1 MKSPKL
7 NVPRLAL
14 RLAALGAEARLHIL
28 RLLLAA
34 HPQGLVVGEIQS
46 ELRIPGSTLSH
57 HLEKLRHVDLVTVQ
71 REHQFLRYAANAV
84 ALREI
89 LNFLYEECCTRSSA
103 VEPQSL
109 VQLAQPASA
118 ITPNQEMSR

>member
-1 MKSPKL
+1 MKMKRQPD
-7 NVPRLAL
+7 VARLAL
-14 RLAALGAEARLHIL
+14 RLAALGAEPRLRIV

-34 HPQGLVVGEIQS
+34 HPAGLVVGDIQDA
-46 ELRIPGSTLSH
+46 LGIPGSTLSH

-71 REHQFLRYAANAV
+71 REQQFLRYSANSD

-89 LNFLYEECCTRSSA
+89 MNFLYEECCTRSSA

-109 VQLAQPASA
+109 VQLGATSSGKN
-118 ITPNQEMSR
+118 PN

>member
-1 MKSPKL
+1 MKMKRQPD
-7 NVPRLAL
+7 VARLAL
-14 RLAALGAEARLHIL
+14 RLAALGAEPRLRIV

-34 HPQGLVVGEIQS
+34 HPAGLVVGDIQDA
-46 ELRIPGSTLSH
+46 LGIPGSTLSH

-71 REHQFLRYAANAV
+71 REQQFLRYSANSD

-89 LNFLYEECCTRSSA
+89 MNFLYEECCTRSSA

-109 VQLAQPASA
+109 VQLGATSSGKNPD
-118 ITPNQEMSR
+118 